1 MNFFRKLAHQLR
13 FLLWGSLL
21 WALYSGVYKPLK
33 AAEWQ
38 SSGGLSGEDL
48 RALDR
53 GCGAI
58 VKLRSSMGREPDA
71 LEAQS
76 EAMRDVTPN
85 GRSLAHYEGGVQAF
99 VSNANPAL
107 VLQRCP

>member
-1 MNFFRKLAHQLR
+1 MTFFRKLAHQLR

-21 WALYSGVYKPLK
+21 WALYTGVYKPLK

-53 GCGAI
+53 GCSGI
-58 VKLRSSMGREPDA
+58 SRLRGSLGREPTA
-71 LEAQS
+71 LEAQT
-76 EAMRDVTPN
+76 EAMGDVSPS
-85 GRSLAHYEGGVQAF
+85 GRSLARYEGGVRAF
-99 VSNANPAL
+99 VSASSPAL

>member
-33 AAEWQ
+33 AAQWQ

-48 RALDR
+48 RGLER
-53 GCGAI
+53 GCSVI
-58 VKLRSSMGREPDA
+58 YRLRGSLGREPSA
-71 LEAQS
+71 LEAQT
-76 EAMRDVTPN
+76 EAMTDVSPA
-85 GRSLAHYEGGVQAF
+85 GRALARYEGGPQAF
-99 VSNANPAL
+99 VSTANPAL
-107 VLQRCP
+107 ILQKCP